1 MQKYIVAILL
11 LVSFSCKKQEFAGGN
26 SRKTNTPVA
35 ENTTIQEIE
44 DKCANENT
52 LKAKLLS
59 DGLSKRPINN
69 SIAYELELV
78 SCTKG
83 TPISLQ
89 NEEIYFDIDATGLYK
104 LDLLFR
110 LIDPTMKQ
118 DIYRGTLRS
127 IQGQDL
133 FGKTGQFS
141 HNKSPPLN
149 LNLNTNKVII
159 EIFLQDKPIDSIDG
173 SSTINSYFR
182 VGSSDAVVQVIPL
195 RT

>member
-1 MQKYIVAILL
+1 MLKYTIAILL
-11 LVSFSCKKQEFAGGN
+11 LISFSCKEQEFAGANG
-26 SRKTNTPVA
+26 SKKKTPVL
-35 ENTTIQEIE
+35 EKPTVQKVE

-69 SIAYELELV
+69 SISYELELI
-78 SCTKG
+78 SCEKG

-89 NEEIYFDIDATGLYK
+89 NEEIHFDIDATGLYQ

-110 LIDPTMKQ
+110 LIDPTTRQ
-118 DIYRGTLRS
+118 DIYRGTLSS

-133 FGKTGQFS
+133 FGKSGQFS

-159 EIFLQDKPIDSIDG
+159 EIFLQDKPINSIDG

-182 VGSSDAVVQVIPL
+182 VGSSDAVVQIIPL
-195 RT
+195 KA